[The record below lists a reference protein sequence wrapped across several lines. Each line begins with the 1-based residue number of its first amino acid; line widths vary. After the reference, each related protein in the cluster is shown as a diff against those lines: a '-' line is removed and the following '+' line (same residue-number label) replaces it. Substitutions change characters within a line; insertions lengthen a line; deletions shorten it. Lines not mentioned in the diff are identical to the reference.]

1 MGERPVLGIM
11 LTFSFQGVSAPR
23 FEAAAPRHP
32 TSGMPT
38 RRSFFSGHECLAA
51 SALTLLFAQQSRRA
65 KTARCAG
72 KQVSSVTANSV
83 PRARSNIPLN
93 AVALHAD
100 TAFKLDVSRFTSEE
114 AKERHVGECGDPPEV
129 EILSRGEDG
138 GVLAARGTIRVR
150 YNARKIFE
158 SFCDPEENKRIFDNC
173 ASVNFRDLLHEDKV
187 KKTRLFEVSKTGQWT
202 LLGIP
207 INFESTVLA
216 MEDWKKYEISFK
228 LKKQGAM
235 KHMSGFWR
243 VVPVSQ
249 DESIVLFYNE
259 AVPFIRIPSMF
270 KFFAGRLISEMAA
283 SLLEDLRRATKRWQK
298 DEAEGRIL
306 VLNASEPG
314 VDVENEQKTPSP
326 VDS

>member
-1 MGERPVLGIM
+1 
-11 LTFSFQGVSAPR
+11 
-23 FEAAAPRHP
+23 
-32 TSGMPT
+32 
-38 RRSFFSGHECLAA
+38 
-51 SALTLLFAQQSRRA
+51 
-65 KTARCAG
+65 
-72 KQVSSVTANSV
+72 
-83 PRARSNIPLN
+83 
-93 AVALHAD
+93 
-100 TAFKLDVSRFTSEE
+100 
-114 AKERHVGECGDPPEV
+114 
-129 EILSRGEDG
+129 
-138 GVLAARGTIRVR
+138 VLAARGTIRVR

-249 DESIVLFYNE
+249 DESIVLFHPN
-259 AVPFIRIPSMF
+259 PFHVQILCRS
-270 KFFAGRLISEMAA
+270 S
-283 SLLEDLRRATKRWQK
+283 DLRDGSILTGGP
-298 DEAEGRIL
+298 EACHKAMAERRGRRQTTCSQRIG
-306 VLNASEPG
+306 AWR
-314 VDVENEQKTPSP
+314 
-326 VDS
+326 

>member
-1 MGERPVLGIM
+1 
-11 LTFSFQGVSAPR
+11 
-23 FEAAAPRHP
+23 
-32 TSGMPT
+32 
-38 RRSFFSGHECLAA
+38 LAA
-51 SALTLLFAQQSRRA
+51 QQKPRRA
-65 KTARCAG
+65 AKAARYAG
-72 KQVSSVTANSV
+72 KQVAVTASV

-173 ASVNFRDLLHEDKV
+173 ASVNFRELLHEDKV
-187 KKTRLFEVSKTGQWT
+187 NKTRLFEVSKTGQWT

-249 DESIVLFYNE
+249 EESIVLFYNE
-259 AVPFIRIPSMF
+259 AVPIIRIPSMF

-283 SLLEDLRRATKRWQK
+283 SLLEDLRSATKRWQK
-298 DEAEGRIL
+298 DEAEGIRL
-306 VLNASEPG
+306 VLNAIEPG
-314 VDVENEQKTPSP
+314 ADVENERTPST
-326 VDS
+326 VET

>member
-1 MGERPVLGIM
+1 M
-11 LTFSFQGVSAPR
+11 
-23 FEAAAPRHP
+23 
-32 TSGMPT
+32 SGMPT
-38 RRSFFSGHECLAA
+38 QRRSFFSGHECLAA
-51 SALTLLFAQQSRRA
+51 SALTLLAAQQKPRRA
-65 KTARCAG
+65 AKAARYAG
-72 KQVSSVTANSV
+72 KQVAVTASV

-173 ASVNFRDLLHEDKV
+173 ASVNFRELLHEDKV
-187 KKTRLFEVSKTGQWT
+187 NKTRLFEVSKTGQWT

-249 DESIVLFYNE
+249 EESIVLFYNE
-259 AVPFIRIPSMF
+259 AVPIIRIPSMF

-283 SLLEDLRRATKRWQK
+283 SLLEDLRSATKRWQK
-298 DEAEGRIL
+298 DEAEGIRL
-306 VLNASEPG
+306 VLNAIEPG
-314 VDVENEQKTPSP
+314 ADVENERTPST
-326 VDS
+326 VET